1 MLANDYMFDSKSE
14 MLAILAAGLK
24 RTELDAAAL
33 SLWTSKLLLE
43 FIINGVENP
52 RVFEII
58 RTRQLFTRSK
68 ISTAVA
74 TGALGSGTA
83 GPVLR
88 GGVVA

>member
-52 RVFEII
+52 RVPK
-58 RTRQLFTRSK
+58 Q
-68 ISTAVA
+68 
-74 TGALGSGTA
+74 
-83 GPVLR
+83 
-88 GGVVA
+88 